1 MVLSINYTGAVI
13 ISKIYGTPVTL
24 QIKQMTEE
32 QFLLFAAYINNEL
45 TPQQDAELVELLT
58 GSPQLMQEFEMELML
73 RRSINKG
80 DLLSKLSQNN
90 TPGLEPADTF
100 IANTTKALEQN
111 SAQQEFK
118 HIVPFTRRYRPL
130 LAAAAV
136 ILIVLMVWLFATH
149 KPENNIVKKNDHTPG
164 IRDIPRDSGIA
175 VHKDKNSNTKENNI
189 SEELYAANYQPYRGG
204 IEDPV
209 ELGIQLNDYK
219 EKKYKKVIA
228 LKKEDYETRGS
239 GDTLLSLYADFY
251 IALSYLETGNTT
263 KASGLLNQI
272 AQSKETTQTL
282 RYNCNW
288 YRAMAALKNNDI
300 TTCTQML
307 EVIKAQPKS
316 PWQKNAADLL
326 IQLDSIK

>member
-1 MVLSINYTGAVI
+1 
-13 ISKIYGTPVTL
+13 
-24 QIKQMTEE
+24 MTEE

-45 TPQQDAELVELLT
+45 TPQQDTELMELLNS
-58 GSPQLMQEFEMELML
+58 SPQLMEEFEMELML
-73 RRSINKG
+73 RRGINKE
-80 DLLSKLSQNN
+80 DVLSKLSRNS

-100 IANTTKALEQN
+100 IEHTTKAIEQN
-111 SAQQEFK
+111 TAQQEHK
-118 HIVPFTRRYRPL
+118 NIVPFTRRYRPL

-149 KPENNIVKKNDHTPG
+149 KPENNIVKKNNHTPG
-164 IRDIPRDSGIA
+164 ITDLPKDSGIA
-175 VHKDKNSNTKENNI
+175 VHKDKNNT

-209 ELGIQLNDYK
+209 ELGIQLNYYK
-219 EKKYKKVIA
+219 EKKYKKVIV
-228 LKKEDYETRGS
+228 LKKEDYETRGP
-239 GDTLLSLYADFY
+239 GDTVLSLYAGFY
-251 IALSYLETGNTT
+251 KALSYLETGNTIN
-263 KASGLLNQI
+263 ASTLLNQI

-282 RYNCNW
+282 LYNCNW